1 MQHVQLRCG
10 CEYYIR
16 YWCNI
21 KTTSTCVILALMSVQ
36 RTNLPTLQRL
46 NECTLERLMEL
57 VNTADQ
63 RIEEAMQSGVGKV
76 DKNLMK
82 NLLLG
87 YLSSSTADKSSV
99 LRVFA
104 TVLDFTEH
112 DRDKAGL
119 NNGIANNS
127 WFSRLSG
134 GNGAPTKATAFVRFL
149 ESESK
154 PKPQLPALP
163 ISSSSSPR
171 PTHSRQHS
179 TSSSHSTLLL
189 SNITLPTFPDFVPAR
204 NTGSILKEVLKD
216 S

>member
-1 MQHVQLRCG
+1 M
-10 CEYYIR
+10 
-16 YWCNI
+16 
-21 KTTSTCVILALMSVQ
+21 
-36 RTNLPTLQRL
+36 
-46 NECTLERLMEL
+46 
-57 VNTADQ
+57 NTADH

-76 DKNLMK
+76 DKNLVK

-87 YLSSSTADKSSV
+87 YLSSSAADKSSV

-104 TVLDFTEH
+104 TVLDFTEPE
-112 DRDKAGL
+112 RNRAGL
-119 NNGIANNS
+119 NNPTASNS

-134 GNGAPTKATAFVRFL
+134 GDNTPTKDQEASLSAAFVRFL

-163 ISSSSSPR
+163 ISSSSSSR

-179 TSSSHSTLLL
+179 TSSTHSTLLL
-189 SNITLPTFPDFVPAR
+189 SNVTLPIFPDFVPAR